1 MSTQLEERPLS
12 YIVSTV
18 SGDGGR
24 KRMARGR
31 VRIAKGDIDALKAE
45 MTRQALALRRKHGI
59 QLTLK
64 ELGV

>member
-1 MSTQLEERPLS
+1 MSTQVQETRS
-12 YIVSTV
+12 AYIVSTV

-31 VRIAKGDIDALKAE
+31 VVIPKGDVDALKAE
-45 MTRQALALRRKHGI
+45 MTRQAVALRRKHGI